1 MHLSAT
7 ATRRSIGLLILLLAL
22 WAGVHGCAS
31 PPTRPPAPPS
41 GGHTLALSYTDF
53 QSSVSPILERQGCD
67 AGGDCH
73 GGGIRGTFQLSPAT
87 AKDPVFDF
95 DQVVLQV
102 VPVERDSSPILT
114 RPLAIAA
121 GGTPH
126 PYKPFNTAGDSDYMT
141 IRAWILAGVL
151 Q

>member
-1 MHLSAT
+1 MLLSGT
-7 ATRRSIGLLILLLAL
+7 ATRRSVGLLILMLAL

-31 PPTRPPAPPS
+31 SPTRPPSPPS
-41 GGHTLALSYTDF
+41 GGQVLVLSYADF
-53 QSSVSPILERQGCD
+53 QSSVSPVLERQGCD

-87 AKDPVFDF
+87 AKDLIFDF
-95 DQVVLQV
+95 DQVALQIY
-102 VPVERDSSPILT
+102 PTERDSSPILT
-114 RPLAIAA
+114 RPLALTA

-126 PYKPFNTAGDSDYMT
+126 PVKPFAATGDSDYMT
-141 IRAWILAGVL
+141 IRTWIMAGLL